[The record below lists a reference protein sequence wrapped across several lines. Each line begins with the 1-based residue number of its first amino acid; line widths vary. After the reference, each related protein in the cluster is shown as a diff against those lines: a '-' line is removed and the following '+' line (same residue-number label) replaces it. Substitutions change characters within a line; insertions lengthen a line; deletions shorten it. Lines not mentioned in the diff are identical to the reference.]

1 MKLIYGWFRYWAR
14 WLPSAREKGRVGGM
28 TYQAY
33 LDNIEAQTGKTPE
46 DFLAAAKERGM
57 VGPDVKVMEIVN
69 WLKKDYGLGHG
80 HAMAIVLSFR
90 IAGAIP
96 PAPGKKK

>member
-1 MKLIYGWFRYWAR
+1 M
-14 WLPSAREKGRVGGM
+14 S
-28 TYQAY
+28 YQAY
-33 LDNIEAQTGKTPE
+33 IDNIYSKTGKTPD
-46 DFLAAAKERGM
+46 DFLAAAKEKGM
-57 VGPDVKVMEIVN
+57 VGPEVKVMQIVD

-96 PAPGKKK
+96 PAPEKKKA